1 MNTRTE
7 WGIRYEDTQT
17 PSMTGPVFVTMPV
30 ASEHVARTAT
40 TWTHGSWRNRDV
52 VVVSRE
58 VTEWEER

>member
-7 WGIRYEDTQT
+7 WGIRYRDDRT
-17 PSMTGPVFVTMPV
+17 PSMTGPVFITMTV
-30 ASEHVARTAT
+30 GSEEIARTAK
-40 TWTHGSWRNRDV
+40 TWTHGSWRDRDV